1 MRQPIVAGNWKMFG
15 SGDRVA
21 RFCRALNEAR
31 CPGDVDV
38 LLFPPV
44 GYLSTF
50 VAGLESTWVQLGA
63 QDLHD
68 ALGGRPHR
76 RDIRRDDQGSWRAAG
91 YWSGHSERRL
101 HQAETNELVAAKFA
115 TALSAGLTPIVCVGE
130 TLQEREAGTA
140 DEVVHR
146 QLQTVLDVVGTTG
159 LTRGA
164 IAYEPVWAIGTGHA
178 ATAEQA
184 ENMHGFIRAD
194 IGRRNEA
201 AGRSVRI
208 LYGGSVKPE
217 NAAEL
222 FGQPNIDGGL
232 VGGASL
238 APDSF
243 LKIVAAGSGG

>member
-15 SGDRVA
+15 SGDQVA

-63 QDLHD
+63 QDLHVRPEGAHTGETSGAMIKD
-68 ALGGRPHR
+68 LGGR
-76 RDIRRDDQGSWRAAG
+76 WVLV
-91 YWSGHSERRL
+91 GHSERRL
-101 HQAETNELVAAKFA
+101 HQAETDELVAAKFA

>member
-31 CPGDVDV
+31 CPGDVAV

-63 QDLHD
+63 QDLHVRSEGAHTGETSGAMIKD
-68 ALGGRPHR
+68 LGGR
-76 RDIRRDDQGSWRAAG
+76 WVLV
-91 YWSGHSERRL
+91 GHSERRL

-130 TLQEREAGTA
+130 TLQEREAGIA